1 MKTNSLTYEEAVSKL
16 ESILKELESGDCSIN
31 DTIEKFKSGVE
42 LYNYSNDLLLKA
54 EGEIKILLKDDG
66 RSMKEVLFPT
76 EG

>member
-1 MKTNSLTYEEAVSKL
+1 METNSLTYEEAVSKL
-16 ESILKELESGDCSIN
+16 ESILKELESGNCSIN
-31 DTIEKFKSGVE
+31 DTIEKFKNGVE